1 VDRGDLERE
10 QDIEEL
16 RRVAL
21 AQHAQL
27 QLLAE
32 LVEKQRRELGRSRGS
47 SSSFQLTLK
56 LLEEL
61 KAKAKKTQAALEKVD
76 ADKPA
81 PRKPRSSTGPTRA
94 SSHGARSKAGA
105 GASPYGHKREPTIPW
120 VHVVPDFGGLLMKM
134 SSGLATNRSHRRL
147 SSFT

>member
-1 VDRGDLERE
+1 MDRGDLERE

-47 SSSFQLTLK
+47 NGDFQLTMK
-56 LLEEL
+56 MLEEL
-61 KAKAKKTQAALEKVD
+61 KAKAKQTQD
-76 ADKPA
+76 AIAKAGTAKPE
-81 PRKPRSSTGPTRA
+81 RKQRA
-94 SSHGARSKAGA
+94 SSGPTEQPKLPIVEQVFTLDARTARPRA
-105 GASPYGHKREPTIPW
+105 VVAS
-120 VHVVPDFGGLLMKM
+120 
-134 SSGLATNRSHRRL
+134 
-147 SSFT
+147 